1 MPNAEYELDLP
12 LNPLPKIAN
21 FSTAK
26 RGGGLL
32 RYDGAMVAIR
42 VSGGAGRV
50 VFANSTLIGEGC

>member
-26 RGGGLL
+26 MGGGCC
-32 RYDGAMVAIR
+32 ATMVQWWLFVLA
-42 VSGGAGRV
+42 VGLV
-50 VFANSTLIGEGC
+50 VWCLPIQH